1 VCVRVWVCVC
11 CGCVSVFLDVC
22 VYLLKMFVCVW
33 VSLFG
38 CVCVCFWVFVI
49 VCVYFVLRGCICRC
63 EWLRMCGCVC
73 VCGCVSVCVSLC
85 LYMRASVWLCVVCL
99 GMCVFVCGGL
109 FVCLRNCACDARDF
123 VRTERCNWDWTVG
136 ENWRDEGRNFTT
148 VTLKNGASKQPVS
161 RLLDGQETCD
171 GEVKNTQGICGWKT

>member
-1 VCVRVWVCVC
+1 VDICESVFGIMCLVVRVSLHICWWLWLCVCTGLGLCLLWVCVR
-11 CGCVSVFLDVC
+11 
-22 VYLLKMFVCVW
+22 
-33 VSLFG
+33 
-38 CVCVCFWVFVI
+38 
-49 VCVYFVLRGCICRC
+49 
-63 EWLRMCGCVC
+63 
-73 VCGCVSVCVSLC
+73 
-85 LYMRASVWLCVVCL
+85 
-99 GMCVFVCGGL
+99 VFVCGGL

-171 GEVKNTQGICGWKT
+171 GEVNTTQGICGWKT